1 MTEETL
7 GGEKGEKLKKNIE
20 EKLKKKLEK
29 NEIWEL
35 RNWSKFSLYIEEEG
49 AGKCKEQPLV

>member
-7 GGEKGEKLKKNIE
+7 GGERGEKLKKNIE

-49 AGKCKEQPLV
+49 AGKCKE

>member
-1 MTEETL
+1 MAGKTL
-7 GGEKGEKLKKNIE
+7 GGERGEKLKKNIE